1 MCTCDCE
8 GTYGSI
14 LNFLLMMICLLY
26 IYIYIYIYIYLTF
39 RVLALT
45 QSTLLSLKNIYIY
58 IGY

>member
-14 LNFLLMMICLLY
+14 LNFLLMMICLL
-26 IYIYIYIYIYLTF
+26 YIYIYIYIYLTF